1 LVYSGVKEWEKVMHL
16 RDYGY
21 NTKANFD
28 SRLNAIKYAIDEND
42 AQVVYER
49 LVKLGKFNPVMKE
62 DAESVA
68 RIYEL
73 NVEEKTVVE
82 AVVEATVP
90 PVVGESSSDEWFL
103 PASTWKALKPETDK
117 GVKLQQSCK
126 DAPKMV
132 TELGDYG
139 VQLNAHHRMRLL
151 QDLADKHGIF
161 AVLSLMATHLVTL
174 TNPDQQKIMEG
185 DMSALTETYNEKMKA
200 EGSPDAEKY
209 WAGTTEVEADVK
221 AYVEVVVEADEKA
234 TVEASAEAT
243 VEAEAEPEVMEE
255 KVLFLEM
262 LDTKL
267 DNYKRQLSNLL
278 DKEDLDNNCIL
289 AFKSLRE
296 NMVAA
301 YDEKIMKNKKIME
314 QKAEDFGKIARN
326 IDKYRDKL
334 VDITRDYEY
343 KRYTLLRDMVFEMS
357 KEEEPVL
364 QDIKQCIVAVLKEQ
378 KQCDIVFL
386 YELEKRQQQVTQEAS
401 RLMKEIEEQVSRKGI
416 AIKKCDLEGYDILVS
431 AIIENYK
438 KVFAAYISALIL
450 DLRVKQAKHSI
461 SEIPSPDLFQ

>member
-1 LVYSGVKEWEKVMHL
+1 MHL

-28 SRLNAIKYAIDEND
+28 SRLDAIKYAIEEND

-68 RIYEL
+68 RIYKL
-73 NVEEKTVVE
+73 SVEEE
-82 AVVEATVP
+82 AVVEAEAKETF
-90 PVVGESSSDEWFL
+90 SDEWFL

-117 GVKLQQSCK
+117 GVKLQQSSK

-132 TELGDYG
+132 TAMGDYG
-139 VQLNAHHRMRLL
+139 VQDNAHSRFQLL

-161 AVLSLMATHLVTL
+161 AVLSMMATHLVTL

-185 DMSALTETYNEKMKA
+185 DMSALTTIYNAKMEA

-209 WAGTTEVEADVK
+209 WAGTAEVEAD
-221 AYVEVVVEADEKA
+221 A
-234 TVEASAEAT
+234 EASADAS
-243 VEAEAEPEVMEE
+243 AEAEPEVMEE

-267 DNYKRQLSNLL
+267 ADYKRQLSNML
-278 DKEDLDNNCIL
+278 DNEDLGHECIL

-326 IDKYRDKL
+326 IDKYRDML
-334 VDITRDYEY
+334 VDITRNDEH
-343 KRYTLLRDMVFEMS
+343 KRYTLLRDMVFEIS

-378 KQCDIVFL
+378 KQCDIVKVS
-386 YELEKRQQQVTQEAS
+386 ELEKRQQQAIQEAS
-401 RLMKEIEEQVSRKGI
+401 RLMKEIEEQVSRKSV
-416 AIKKCDLEGYDILVS
+416 AIKKCDLEGYDILTS
-431 AIIENYK
+431 SILENYK
-438 KVFAAYISALIL
+438 KVFATYVSALIFEQRL
-450 DLRVKQAKHSI
+450 KEVKHSI
-461 SEIPSPDLFQ
+461 SEIPSPDMFQ

>member
-1 LVYSGVKEWEKVMHL
+1 MHL
-16 RDYGY
+16 RDFGY

-28 SRLNAIKYAIDEND
+28 SRLDAIKYAIEEND

-68 RIYEL
+68 RIYEV
-73 NVEEKTVVE
+73 NVEAE
-82 AVVEATVP
+82 AVVEAEAKET
-90 PVVGESSSDEWFL
+90 SSDEWFL
-103 PASTWKALKPETDK
+103 PASTWKALKPEVDK
-117 GVKLQQSCK
+117 GVKLQQSSK

-132 TELGDYG
+132 TAMGDYG
-139 VQLNAHHRMRLL
+139 VQDNAHSRFQLL

-161 AVLSLMATHLVTL
+161 AVLSMMATHLVTL

-185 DMSALTETYNEKMKA
+185 DMSALTTIYNEKMKA
-200 EGSPDAEKY
+200 EGSPDAEEY
-209 WAGTTEVEADVK
+209 WAGRVEAKADAEAEVEAD
-221 AYVEVVVEADEKA
+221 AKA
-234 TVEASAEAT
+234 T
-243 VEAEAEPEVMEE
+243 AEAEPEVMEE

-267 DNYKRQLSNLL
+267 VQYKRQLSNLL
-278 DKEDLDNNCIL
+278 DTEDLDNNCIL
-289 AFKSLRE
+289 AFDNLRE

-334 VDITRDYEY
+334 VNITRNDEH
-343 KRYTLLRDMVFEMS
+343 KRYTLLRDMVFEIS

-378 KQCDIVFL
+378 KQCDIVKVS
-386 YELEKRQQQVTQEAS
+386 ELEKRQQQAIQESS
-401 RLMKEIEEQVSRKGI
+401 RLMKEIEEQVSRKSV
-416 AIKKCDLEGYDILVS
+416 AIKKCDLEGYDILTS
-431 AIIENYK
+431 SILENYK
-438 KVFAAYISALIL
+438 KVFATYVSALIFEQRL
-450 DLRVKQAKHSI
+450 KEVKHSI
-461 SEIPSPDLFQ
+461 SEIPSPDMFQ

>member
-1 LVYSGVKEWEKVMHL
+1 MHL

-21 NTKANFD
+21 NTKAVFD
-28 SRLNAIKYAIDEND
+28 SRLDAIKYAIEEND
-42 AQVVYER
+42 VQVVYER

-68 RIYEL
+68 RIYKL
-73 NVEEKTVVE
+73 NVEDVEEEAVVE

-90 PVVGESSSDEWFL
+90 PVVGETSSDEWFL
-103 PASTWKALKPETDK
+103 PASIWKALKPETDK

-139 VQLNAHHRMRLL
+139 VQLNAHHRMQLL
-151 QDLADKHGIF
+151 LDLADKHGIF

-185 DMSALTETYNEKMKA
+185 DMSALTETYNTKMKA

-209 WAGTTEVEADVK
+209 WAGTAEVEADVK
-221 AYVEVVVEADEKA
+221 AYVEASA
-234 TVEASAEAT
+234 EASAEAE
-243 VEAEAEPEVMEE
+243 VEAVAEATAEAEPEVMEE

-278 DKEDLDNNCIL
+278 DNEDLDNNCIL

-301 YDEKIMKNKKIME
+301 YDEKIEKNKKIME
-314 QKAEDFGKIARN
+314 QKMEDFHKISKK
-326 IDKYRDKL
+326 IDKYRDNI
-334 VDITRDYEY
+334 VSITRNDED
-343 KRYTLLRDMVFEMS
+343 KRYTLLHNMLIEMS
-357 KEEEPVL
+357 YQNMPVI

-378 KQCDIVFL
+378 KECDIVKVS
-386 YELEKRQQQVTQEAS
+386 ELERKYQDVLQEAS
-401 RLMKEIEEQVSRKGI
+401 RLMKEIEGQVSRKGV
-416 AIKKCDLEGYDILVS
+416 AIKKCDLEGYDILVN
-431 AIIENYK
+431 AILENYK
-438 KVFAAYISALIL
+438 KVFATYIRALIL

>member
-1 LVYSGVKEWEKVMHL
+1 MHL

-68 RIYEL
+68 RIYEV
-73 NVEEKTVVE
+73 NDVEDVEEI
-82 AVVEATVP
+82 
-90 PVVGESSSDEWFL
+90 SSDEWFL
-103 PASTWKALKPETDK
+103 PASTWKALKPEVDK

-278 DKEDLDNNCIL
+278 DNEDLDNNCIL
-289 AFKSLRE
+289 AFDNLRE

-301 YDEKIMKNKKIME
+301 YDEKNMKNKKFME

-378 KQCDIVFL
+378 KQCDIVKVS
-386 YELEKRQQQVTQEAS
+386 ELEKRQQQAIQEAS
-401 RLMKEIEEQVSRKGI
+401 RLMKEIEGQVSRKGV
-416 AIKKCDLEGYDILVS
+416 AIKKCDLEGYDILTS
-431 AIIENYK
+431 SILENYK
-438 KVFAAYISALIL
+438 KVFTTYVSALIFEQRL
-450 DLRVKQAKHSI
+450 KEVKHSI
-461 SEIPSPDLFQ
+461 SEIPSPDMFQ